1 MTGVVPAQ
9 QGNARMPDAPPPVA
23 EATRMFQEASEA
35 AAAVEQ
41 QLERLP
47 NVLRRLAADR
57 GARSRSSFVTVARGS
72 SDHAA
77 TYAKY
82 LSETRLGVLTSSAA
96 PSVASLYDKG
106 AHLRDSVLL
115 AISQSGRS
123 PDLLAAVEAARRA
136 GACTIAMVNDESSPL
151 AAMGHYTIPLCAGP
165 ETAVAAT
172 KSFIASLTA
181 IAQLVGHWSGD
192 EGLLRSVGRLP
203 ARLRKAWTLDW
214 SDAVARLRGK
224 ESAYIV
230 GRGLGLGIAQ
240 EAALKLKETC
250 GIHAEAFSSAELRH
264 GPIAIV
270 GPGFPV
276 LAFGQHD
283 GTVDDV
289 RKLIRELAA
298 NGAEVLSSGVG
309 SAAGL
314 MLPTPRAEPELQPVL
329 EIQTFYRMVNV
340 LAVARGFDPDRP
352 RHLHKVTETL

>member
-1 MTGVVPAQ
+1 
-9 QGNARMPDAPPPVA
+9 MPDAPPPV

-35 AAAVEQ
+35 AATVER

-47 NVLRRLAADR
+47 DVLRRLAADR

-82 LSETRLGVLTSSAA
+82 LIETRLGVLTSSAA
-96 PSVASLYDKG
+96 PSIASLYDG
-106 AHLRDSVLL
+106 VSHLRDSVLL

-136 GACTIAMVNDESSPL
+136 GACAIAMVNDEASPL
-151 AAMGHYTIPLCAGP
+151 AATAHYTVPLCAGP

-181 IAQLVGHWSGD
+181 IAQLVGYWSGD
-192 EGLLRSVGRLP
+192 ERLLRSVERLP
-203 ARLRKAWTLDW
+203 ACLREAWELDW
-214 SDAVARLRGK
+214 SDAVARLRDR
-224 ESAYIV
+224 ENVYVV

-276 LAFGQHD
+276 LAFGQND
-283 GTVDDV
+283 GTLDDV
-289 RKLIRELAA
+289 RKLVGELVG
-298 NGAEVLSSGVG
+298 NGADVLSSGIEGGAGGLVLPT
-309 SAAGL
+309 SAA
-314 MLPTPRAEPELQPVL
+314 APELQPVL
-329 EIQTFYRMVNV
+329 QIQTFYRMVNA
-340 LAVARGFDPDRP
+340 LAIARGSDPDRP
-352 RHLHKVTETL
+352 RHLRKVTETL